1 MNAVLV
7 KGDAVGATMY
17 YGAGAG
23 AEPTGSSIV
32 GDIVDVAR
40 TLTASP
46 EHRVPYLG
54 FGTDFV
60 TEQPIMSI
68 DDVETANYLRM
79 SAQDKPGVLSKI
91 ATILS
96 DAGISIEAMIQK
108 EAKEG
113 ELTVPLILLTNKVQ
127 EKKLAAA
134 IRSIEALYAITGPV
148 QRIRVEALK

>member
-1 MNAVLV
+1 
-7 KGDAVGATMY
+7 
-17 YGAGAG
+17 
-23 AEPTGSSIV
+23 
-32 GDIVDVAR
+32 
-40 TLTASP
+40 
-46 EHRVPYLG
+46 
-54 FGTDFV
+54 
-60 TEQPIMSI
+60 MSI

-108 EAKEG
+108 EAKDG
-113 ELTVPLILLTNKVQ
+113 DLTVPLILLTNKVQ